1 MNKEEQTFERFTEDI
16 NLLMEIYGLL
26 EKDDEEILNKI
37 KYIETHKSSYVDA
50 ILSVY
55 YDELRILTIKHE
67 QNMKYRK
74 LIEDKINE
82 LKEKAKKENKQ

>member
-1 MNKEEQTFERFTEDI
+1 MNKEEQIFKRFAEDI
-16 NLLMEIYGLL
+16 NLLNEIYGLL

-37 KYIETHKSSYVDA
+37 KYIKTHESMSDDNYDYVYG
-50 ILSVY
+50 LN
-55 YDELRILTIKHE
+55 IKHE